1 MELEK
6 LIQKLVDELEYERG
20 MKRKI
25 TEEMKRVQK
34 DLISTERDVMNRNK
48 RIYELEMSLL
58 RGEKGYLFNQAN
70 QQQHAS

>member
-1 MELEK
+1 
-6 LIQKLVDELEYERG
+6 

-58 RGEKGYLFNQAN
+58 RGEKGYLFNHPN